1 MSNMLQT
8 GAAWLAGQLQ
18 NAAGRTVTLL
28 RRESG
33 GTTESGPLVGTV
45 AKQEYQ
51 VVEQGMPTIVTSYD
65 WTFTTSELPW
75 TLRAG
80 DVIKETLN
88 SVEQQYQVMPLDK
101 LPATE
106 RLDTAGVMTLVHSK
120 KIQ

>member
-1 MSNMLQT
+1 MLQD
-8 GAAWLAGQLQ
+8 GAAWLADALK
-18 NAAGRTVTLL
+18 APAGRTVTIL

-45 AKQEYQ
+45 TKQEYQ
-51 VVEQGMPTIVTSYD
+51 VVEQGMPTIVTAYD

-75 TLRAG
+75 TLRGG
-80 DVIKETLN
+80 DVIKETLF
-88 SVEQQYQVMPLDK
+88 SVEQQYQVLPLDK